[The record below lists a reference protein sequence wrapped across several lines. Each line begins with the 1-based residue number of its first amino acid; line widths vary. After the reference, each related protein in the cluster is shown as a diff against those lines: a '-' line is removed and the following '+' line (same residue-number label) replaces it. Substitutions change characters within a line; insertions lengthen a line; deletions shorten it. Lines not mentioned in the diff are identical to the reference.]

1 MHSGFSRRSSDD
13 QTSPRYVR
21 VLALLLCSGLGS
33 LLGARAV
40 PAQLVPAVANQ
51 STDASDA
58 LRPGDL
64 IRLRIWREPDLS
76 GEFTVDETGTVVLPK
91 LGAVM
96 ITGESALSLRTK
108 LVRAYG
114 EFLSHSAV
122 EVTVL
127 RRLLVLGAVRNP
139 GLYAVDRT
147 MTVEDGLALAG
158 GATPIGS
165 PNHVE
170 LLRHGQKLP
179 VRLTLRTPLT
189 DSTFQS
195 GDQLYVPERSWVS
208 RNPGVVVGIVS
219 AVATTLV
226 IALHP

>member
-1 MHSGFSRRSSDD
+1 MRCS
-13 QTSPRYVR
+13 TSNESVTRWRLLQAGWTCV
-21 VLALLLCSGLGS
+21 LLLLACAGVASGQSSSGPDPA
-33 LLGARAV
+33 GAV
-40 PAQLVPAVANQ
+40 
-51 STDASDA
+51 SASI
-58 LRPGDL
+58 RPGDVV
-64 IRLRIWREPDLS
+64 RVRIWREPDWS

-91 LGAVM
+91 LGPVTV
-96 ITGESALSLRTK
+96 TGDSVGALRAK
-108 LVRAYG
+108 LMRAYEG
-114 EFLSHSAV
+114 FLSHSAV

-139 GLYAVDRT
+139 GLYAVDQT

-179 VRLTLRTPLT
+179 VRLTLRTQLT
-189 DSTFQS
+189 DSSIRS
-195 GDQLYVPERSWVS
+195 GDQLYVPERSWIS
-208 RNPGVVVGIVS
+208 RNPGVFVGIVS

-226 IALHP
+226 FALRP

>member
-1 MHSGFSRRSSDD
+1 M
-13 QTSPRYVR
+13 RYAQ
-21 VLALLLCSGLGS
+21 VLSVLLCSGLGS
-33 LLGARAV
+33 LVDARSA
-40 PAQLVPAVANQ
+40 PAQVTAAVVNHPAD
-51 STDASDA
+51 TSDA

-91 LGAVM
+91 LGTVM
-96 ITGESALSLRTK
+96 ITGESAGSLRTK
-108 LVRAYG
+108 LLRAYA

-139 GLYAVDRT
+139 GVYSADQT

-158 GATPIGS
+158 GASPIGN

-170 LLRHGQKLP
+170 LRRHGQKVP
-179 VRLTLRTPLT
+179 VRLTLRTQLT
-189 DSTFQS
+189 DASIRS
-195 GDQLYVPERSWVS
+195 GDQLYVPERSWIS
-208 RNPGVVVGIVS
+208 RNPGVFVGIVS
-219 AVATTLV
+219 VVATTLV
-226 IALHP
+226 LALRP